1 MGTLV
6 RLILLLLLGCGRQ
19 MDYLLSEQSPLTKL
33 TQNLSITA
41 IDSNGDSFD
50 VVEDAGKVTLL
61 IFGQDTCIVC
71 GEETEHF
78 LGSLNNPLL
87 APTRI
92 NMVTLLVGAIV
103 EDADYW
109 KFIFDVPWK
118 VGIDTTGEI
127 FRQYCPLNTV
137 PCIVV
142 HDPLKGI
149 VLRHHGA
156 IDLDYLKSLT
166 GPWE

>member
-1 MGTLV
+1 MAPLK
-6 RLILLLLLGCGRQ
+6 ILLVFILLASCGRQ
-19 MDYLLSEQSPLTKL
+19 MDYILSEQPIVKL
-33 TQNLSITA
+33 TDNLSVTA
-41 IDSNGDSFD
+41 IDSDGNSFKVAAD
-50 VVEDAGKVTLL
+50 PSKVTLL

-78 LGSLNNPLL
+78 VASLADPMV
-87 APTRI
+87 APSKI

-118 VGIDTTGEI
+118 VGVDTNGQI
-127 FRQYCPLNTV
+127 FKKYCPLNTV
-137 PCIVV
+137 PCIIV
-142 HDPLKGI
+142 HDPAKGI

-156 IDLDYLKSLT
+156 IDINYLKSLT